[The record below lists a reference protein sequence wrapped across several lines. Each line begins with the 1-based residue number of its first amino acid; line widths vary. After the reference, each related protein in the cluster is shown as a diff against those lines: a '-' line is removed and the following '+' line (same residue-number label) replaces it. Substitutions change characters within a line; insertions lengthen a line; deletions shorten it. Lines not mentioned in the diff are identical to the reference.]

1 MKTKSSRR
9 AGTLRTA
16 ASLAILFLAAC
27 AQEDKWV
34 AGRPPVFPASG
45 RVTYNGAPLAEAFVT
60 FSPESGTHG
69 ASGMTDVEGKYAL
82 TTFKQG
88 DGAPAGNYTV
98 TITKAEP
105 KVTPNPADPEN
116 LPPLKVEQRHL
127 IPKKYSSPST
137 SGLKAAVTDGGENA
151 FAFELTDAGT

>member
-1 MKTKSSRR
+1 VQAKQSHRLGQTWTCLLLT
-9 AGTLRTA
+9 TL
-16 ASLAILFLAAC
+16 LFTAC

-34 AGRPPVFPASG
+34 AGRPPVFPTSG
-45 RVTYNGAPLAEAFVT
+45 QVTYNGRPLAEAFVT

-69 ASGMTDVEGKYAL
+69 ASGMTDADGKYAL
-82 TTFKQG
+82 TTFSQG
-88 DGAPAGNYTV
+88 DGAPIGNYTV

-105 KVTPNPADPEN
+105 KVTPNPADPVN